1 MMRRRIF
8 SGALLVLAGGVVSV
22 LAQGTAAASSAPT
35 QGGAATRSS
44 ATKPVVM
51 KPISAAEEASYAASL
66 ESRAQAVLADL
77 KLTDSGRA
85 ERVRQAVIAQYR
97 ALRAWH
103 DTYDDDLKALSKNAA
118 GNAAAIT
125 EIQETRVHLHH
136 AFLAG
141 LGRDLSAEQI
151 EVVKDRM
158 TYGTVK
164 VTYDEYLRQNPW
176 LNAEQRAK
184 ILDTLKEA
192 RELAM
197 DDGSQKEKAATFGK
211 YKGRINNL
219 LSAWK
224 KLGNS
229 GPAGTSGKAAAT
241 APR

>member
-1 MMRRRIF
+1 M
-8 SGALLVLAGGVVSV
+8 VLAGGLVSV
-22 LAQGTAAASSAPT
+22 YAEGTAAAPSAST
-35 QGGAATRSS
+35 EGGAATRAS
-44 ATKPVVM
+44 ATKPIVM

-77 KLTDSGRA
+77 KLTDNAQA
-85 ERVRQAVIAQYR
+85 ERVKQAVIAQYR

-103 DTYDDDLKALSKNAA
+103 DTYDDDLKALNKNAA
-118 GNAAAIT
+118 GNATSMA
-125 EIQETRVHLHH
+125 EIQTTRVQLHN

-141 LGRDLSAEQI
+141 LERDLSEAQI
-151 EVVKDRM
+151 DVVKDRM

-224 KLGNS
+224 KVGS
-229 GPAGTSGKAAAT
+229 SVPAGSPGKGAAT
-241 APR
+241 TSPG